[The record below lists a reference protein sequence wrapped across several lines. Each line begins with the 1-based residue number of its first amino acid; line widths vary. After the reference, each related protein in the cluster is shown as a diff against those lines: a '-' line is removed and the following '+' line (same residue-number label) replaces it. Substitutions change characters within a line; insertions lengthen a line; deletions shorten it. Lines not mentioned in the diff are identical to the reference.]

1 MNSSSE
7 ISNSCVVQVKLVA
20 GLLVLLVGLASS
32 EGCAPVGDS
41 DPAANDSQAETQ
53 PLTGPIEAVAGVGK
67 KGQKTS
73 QDQGVTKILTGP
85 VSALEHVKQFSVLQ
99 IQVKQI
105 IDVHRA
111 TNGKYPTHKEFMKSV
126 AHHRIKL
133 PELPEGQ
140 AYYFDQQAGK
150 LMVYPEDQLP
160 AK

>member
-1 MNSSSE
+1 MNSSF
-7 ISNSCVVQVKLVA
+7 VVFNPFAARMRLLA
-20 GLLVLLVGLASS
+20 GLLVLSGWAVSTA
-32 EGCAPVGDS
+32 GCAPLGDS
-41 DPAANDSQAETQ
+41 DPAANDSQAEAQ

-73 QDQGVTKILTGP
+73 QDQGVTKILTEP

-111 TNGKYPTHKEFMKSV
+111 TTGKYPTQKEFMKSV
-126 AHHRIKL
+126 ADHRIKL